1 MQKKIPVEQLR
12 VGMHVHEFCGSW
24 MEHSF
29 WRTRFTVRSA
39 EEVERIRTS
48 GVRELVIDAAKGLD
62 VAPPV
67 SAPPPPPRAEP
78 ARAAARHKPAPT
90 GGAQALAEATALYRT
105 SVPQI
110 KTLFGEARLGRAVG
124 TENFRPLVDGVTDSV
139 MRNPAALISV
149 ARLKQRD
156 DYTYMHSMAVCALM
170 VALARQLGLPEDQVR
185 LAGMAGMMHDLGKAV
200 MPLDVLNKP
209 GKLSDDEYAVMKAH
223 PERGHEMLREGGSA
237 GPQVLDVC
245 LHHHEK
251 VDGTGYPH
259 RLAGSA
265 ISLFAKMGA
274 VCDVYDAITSVRPYK
289 DGWDPAEALRRM
301 AQWHGHFEPA
311 VFQAFIKTVGI
322 YPIGSLVRL
331 QSSRLAVVTAQHPA
345 SLLTPTV
352 KVFFS
357 TRANLRMEPEELDL
371 ANPRCHDKI
380 VGCEPPEK
388 WGFKGLDALWQA
400 PA

>member
-1 MQKKIPVEQLR
+1 MDHP
-12 VGMHVHEFCGSW
+12 
-24 MEHSF
+24 F
-29 WRTRFTVRSA
+29 WRTKFTVRSA
-39 EEVERIRTS
+39 EELERIRAS
-48 GVRELVIDAAKGLD
+48 GVEEVVIDTAKGLD
-62 VAPPV
+62 VLPPASPPTPAAKPEPDPVPAPA
-67 SAPPPPPRAEP
+67 SAPRKGPP
-78 ARAAARHKPAPT
+78 AR
-90 GGAQALAEATALYRT
+90 GAQALAEAAALYRT

-110 KTLFGEARLGRAVG
+110 RNLFGEARLGRAVG
-124 TENFRPLVDGVTDSV
+124 TEDFLPLVDGVTDSV
-139 MRNPAALISV
+139 LRDPAALISV

-185 LAGMAGMMHDLGKAV
+185 TAGMAGMMHDLGKAV

-209 GKLSDDEYAVMKAH
+209 GKLTDEEYAVMKAH
-223 PERGHEMLREGGSA
+223 PERGHEMLRDSGSA
-237 GPQVLDVC
+237 GPMVLDVC

-259 RLAGSA
+259 RLAGNA

-274 VCDVYDAITSVRPYK
+274 VCDVYDAVTSVRPYK

-301 AQWHGHFEPA
+301 AQWSGHFEPV

-331 QSSRLAVVTAQHPA
+331 QSGRLAVVTGQHPG
-345 SLLTPTV
+345 SLLTPKV
-352 KVFFS
+352 KAFFS

-371 ANPRCHDKI
+371 GHPRCQDKI

-388 WGFKGLDALWQA
+388 WGFKGLDLLWQA